1 MLQVLRYNIMNKL
14 KQLYKWIAND
24 GLLHILVCIALMLS
38 LQPIIG
44 YLLSLIIVI
53 IFSAIKEIYD
63 YFIQKDNSIDQV
75 KHDVIC
81 NGIGVIIS
89 SFIILSHVIIN

>member
-1 MLQVLRYNIMNKL
+1 MVKKFNMNKL

-24 GLLHILVCIALMLS
+24 GLLHILICTVLMLS

-44 YLLSLIIVI
+44 YLLSLIIAI

-75 KHDVIC
+75 KHDAIC
-81 NGIGVIIS
+81 NAIGVIIS
-89 SFIILSHVIIN
+89 SFIILLHYIIN

>member
-1 MLQVLRYNIMNKL
+1 MNKL

-24 GLLHILVCIALMLS
+24 GLLHILICIVLMLS

-44 YLLSLIIVI
+44 YLLSLIITI

-63 YFIQKDNSIDQV
+63 YFIQKDNNINQV
-75 KHDVIC
+75 KHDIIC
-81 NGIGVIIS
+81 NCIGIIIS
-89 SFIILSHVIIN
+89 SFISLLHCIIN